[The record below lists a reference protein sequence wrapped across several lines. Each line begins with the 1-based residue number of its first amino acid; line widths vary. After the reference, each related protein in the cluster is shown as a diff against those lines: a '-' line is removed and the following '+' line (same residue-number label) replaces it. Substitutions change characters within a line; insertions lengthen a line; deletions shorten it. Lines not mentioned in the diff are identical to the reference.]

1 VYVSSFWLSVY
12 TNVLPIANVEKKFN
26 VNKNIAKSG
35 KKQKCHFHIMII
47 TINVFLYEN
56 YS

>member
-26 VNKNIAKSG
+26 VNKNIAKVA
-35 KKQKCHFHIMII
+35 KNRNAIF
-47 TINVFLYEN
+47 TL
-56 YS
+56 